1 MIEDEIKK
9 RSMRVKF
16 EESEV
21 REDEENEEFEE
32 EEGDDKVKDWKED
45 KLIFEKSFVC
55 LSYLVLVEGF
65 GFD

>member
-1 MIEDEIKK
+1 
-9 RSMRVKF
+9 MRVKF

-45 KLIFEKSFVC
+45 KLIFEKGFVC
-55 LSYLVLVEGF
+55 LLYLVLVEGF

>member
-1 MIEDEIKK
+1 
-9 RSMRVKF
+9 MRVKF

-32 EEGDDKVKDWKED
+32 EEGEGDDKVKDWKED

-55 LSYLVLVEGF
+55 LLYLVLVEGF

>member
-1 MIEDEIKK
+1 
-9 RSMRVKF
+9 MRVKF

-21 REDEENEEFEE
+21 REDEEFEE

-55 LSYLVLVEGF
+55 LLYLVLVEGF

>member
-1 MIEDEIKK
+1 
-9 RSMRVKF
+9 MRVKF
-16 EESEV
+16 KESEV
-21 REDEENEEFEE
+21 REDEEFEEEE

-55 LSYLVLVEGF
+55 LLYLVLVEGF

>member
-21 REDEENEEFEE
+21 REDEEFEE

-55 LSYLVLVEGF
+55 LLYLVLVEGF

>member
-21 REDEENEEFEE
+21 REDEENEELEE
-32 EEGDDKVKDWKED
+32 DEGDDKVKDWKED
-45 KLIFEKSFVC
+45 KLIFEKGFVC
-55 LSYLVLVEGF
+55 LLYLVLVEGF